1 MNGILIREAQPED
14 AKDIIQYIERLS
26 AEPNI
31 YIAMSPGEFGK
42 TEQQEAEILRSFHE
56 EQNAIYLIAKKET
69 RLVGMIVCAGGH
81 RKTTSHVVSISMS
94 VDQEFRRQGI
104 GKLLMEQAV
113 QWAKNNPVVSR
124 MKLLVFAK
132 NEPAIRLYEKFGFV
146 VEGRH
151 KNAIFRDGVYLDNL
165 SMALLV

>member
-1 MNGILIREAQPED
+1 
-14 AKDIIQYIERLS
+14 
-26 AEPNI
+26 
-31 YIAMSPGEFGK
+31 
-42 TEQQEAEILRSFHE
+42 
-56 EQNAIYLIAKKET
+56 
-69 RLVGMIVCAGGH
+69 
-81 RKTTSHVVSISMS
+81 MS
-94 VDQEFRRQGI
+94 VDQEFRKQGI
-104 GKLLMEQAV
+104 GKLLMEHAV

-124 MKLLVFAK
+124 MELLVFAK